1 MADEKEKTVLNPSV
15 GADGGQPIPCTD
27 TSITD
32 HPQDCNDEFS
42 PEHIEKLLREMKQAN
57 DPANLPTVTMR
68 ELYETVYQSRPPV
81 IDGLLCSGT
90 YLLCRSAQGG
100 QIVPG
105 GPARLPRQHRAE
117 AMGV

>member
-15 GADGGQPIPCTD
+15 GADGGQPILCTD

-68 ELYETVYQSRPPV
+68 ELYETVYQSRLPV
-81 IDGLLCSGT
+81 IDGLLWH
-90 YLLCRSAQGG
+90 LPLCRSAQGG

>member
-15 GADGGQPIPCTD
+15 GADGGQPILCTD

-57 DPANLPTVTMR
+57 DPANFPKK
-68 ELYETVYQSRPPV
+68 
-81 IDGLLCSGT
+81 IWKNCSERCG
-90 YLLCRSAQGG
+90 A
-100 QIVPG
+100 
-105 GPARLPRQHRAE
+105 
-117 AMGV
+117 